1 MIHDLRAGPIVPN
14 VGHVNRVPIQ
24 RSRLMWAAAIG
35 VWSATL
41 FAAEAWDNPA
51 ALRLAFPDSRVT
63 VSGLAWF
70 TEESPALRRLPTRL
84 KTTIPPKAWN
94 QAEAPSGG
102 RIRFTTDSQTVAVI
116 AHGASNPPPAHL
128 TAIAHGGFDL
138 YVDGG
143 YFGSVAP
150 DAHGDIRRQW
160 VVGKTAARRE
170 ITIYLPLGR
179 PVTLNEILLA
189 PGAVI
194 EAPRPF
200 ALAKPVVYYGSSIT
214 QGLAASNPGATYQAL
229 LSRWLNVDFINL
241 GFSGNGFGEPA
252 LADATAEID
261 AACFVVDYWANP
273 TTAVYRA
280 TLPTFIDRLRAKHPL
295 TPIIVTGPYYNPSEE
310 QPGEAG
316 ARQIEKRVVAREFV
330 AARVKAGDAHLF
342 HVDGLEMLSKAQ
354 ADGLVDGRH
363 ANSLGFYFCAKGL
376 EPHLRRALGL
386 PASHPQRP

>member
-1 MIHDLRAGPIVPN
+1 MSLPQRFSPGLFFLLALAGAG
-14 VGHVNRVPIQ
+14 GHAR
-24 RSRLMWAAAIG
+24 G
-35 VWSATL
+35 
-41 FAAEAWDNPA
+41 AEAWDDSSA
-51 ALRLAFPDSRVT
+51 ERIAFPDARLT

-70 TEESPALRRLPTRL
+70 KDESPALRRLPTRL
-84 KTTIPPKAWN
+84 KATIPPKAWN

-102 RIRFTTDSQTVAVI
+102 RIRFTTDSLTVAVI
-116 AHGASNPPPAHL
+116 AHGTTHPPPAHI
-128 TAIAHGGFDL
+128 TAIANGGFDL

-150 DAHGDIRRQW
+150 DAHGDIRHQW
-160 VVGKTAARRE
+160 TIGRTAASRE
-170 ITIYLPLGR
+170 VTIYLPLGR
-179 PVTLNEILLA
+179 PITVNEILLA
-189 PGAVI
+189 PGARL

-200 ALAKPVVYYGSSIT
+200 ALARPVVYYGSSIT
-214 QGLAASNPGATYQAL
+214 QGLAASNPGAAYQAL
-229 LSRWLNVDFINL
+229 LSRWLNVDFVNL
-241 GFSGNGFGEPA
+241 GISGNGLGEPA

-280 TLPTFIDRLRAKHPL
+280 TLPKFIEILRAKHPL
-295 TPIIVTGPYYNPSEE
+295 TPIIVTGPYYNPSED

-330 AARVKAGDAHLF
+330 AARVKAGDAHIF

-386 PASHPQRP
+386 AAAETSQKQSSP

>member
-1 MIHDLRAGPIVPN
+1 MTHDLRAAPIVPN
-14 VGHVNRVPIQ
+14 LDHVNRVLIQ

-35 VWSATL
+35 LLSANL
-41 FAAEAWDNPA
+41 FAAEAWDNSA
-51 ALRLAFPDSRVT
+51 ALRLAFPDARLT

-70 TEESPALRRLPTRL
+70 KEESPALRRLPTRL
-84 KTTIPPKAWN
+84 KATIPPKAWN

-116 AHGASNPPPAHL
+116 AQGASGSPPAHI
-128 TAIAHGGFDL
+128 TAIANGGFDL

-150 DAHGDIRRQW
+150 DTHGEIRHQW
-160 VVGKTAARRE
+160 TVGKTPARRE

-179 PVTLNEILLA
+179 PVAVKEILLA
-189 PGAVI
+189 PGAVV

-214 QGLAASNPGATYQAL
+214 QGIAAANPAATYQAL
-229 LSRWLNVDFINL
+229 LGRWMNVDFVNL
-241 GFSGNGFGEPA
+241 GLSGNGFGEPA
-252 LADATAEID
+252 LAEATAEID

-273 TTAVYRA
+273 STAVYRE
-280 TLPTFIDRLRAKHPL
+280 TLPKFIDLLRAKHPL
-295 TPIIVTGPYYNPSEE
+295 TPIIVTGPYYNPSED

-316 ARQIEKRVVAREFV
+316 VRQIEKRVVAREFV
-330 AARVKAGDAHLF
+330 AARIKAGDAHLF

-376 EPHLRRALGL
+376 EPHLRSALGL
-386 PASHPQRP
+386 ATAHAIQK

>member
-1 MIHDLRAGPIVPN
+1 MHRLVFFFGVTLIGLLSR
-14 VGHVNRVPIQ
+14 VG
-24 RSRLMWAAAIG
+24 
-35 VWSATL
+35 
-41 FAAEAWDNPA
+41 AAEAWDHSA
-51 ALRLAFPDSRVT
+51 ALRLAFPEARLT

-70 TEESPALRRLPTRL
+70 KEESPALRRLPTLL
-84 KTTIPPKAWN
+84 KATFPPRVWN

-102 RIRFTTDSQTVAVI
+102 RIRFTTDSLTVAVI
-116 AHGASNPPPAHL
+116 ARGTTNPPPAHI
-128 TAIAHGGFDL
+128 TAIANGGFDL

-150 DAHGDIRRQW
+150 DAKGDIRHQW
-160 VVGKTAARRE
+160 TVGKTVARRE
-170 ITIYLPLGR
+170 ITLYLPLGR

-189 PGAVI
+189 PGAVV
-194 EAPRPF
+194 EPPRPF

-214 QGLAASNPGATYQAL
+214 QGLAASNPGAAYQAL
-229 LSRWLNVDFINL
+229 LSRWLNVDFVNL

-252 LADATAEID
+252 LADVTAEVD

-273 TTAVYRA
+273 TTTVYRD
-280 TLPTFIDRLRAKHPL
+280 TLPKFIDILRTKHPL
-295 TPIIVTGPYYNPSEE
+295 TPIIVTGPYYNPSED
-310 QPGEAG
+310 QPGDAG

-330 AARVKAGDAHLF
+330 AARVKAGDAHIF

-363 ANSLGFYFCAKGL
+363 ANSMGFYFCAKGL

-386 PASHPQRP
+386 PISGAPQK